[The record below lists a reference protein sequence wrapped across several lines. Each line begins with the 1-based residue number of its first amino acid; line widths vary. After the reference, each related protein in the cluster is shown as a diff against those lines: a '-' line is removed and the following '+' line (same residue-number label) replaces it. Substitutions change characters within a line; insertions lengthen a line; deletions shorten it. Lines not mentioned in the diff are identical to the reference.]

1 MGLCCC
7 RIAGCFLLIY
17 VCWDIKAVFYAIW
30 SPFTFLV
37 GYNDPRKP
45 TDDLLHGERLPFQI
59 PSLLRLGILEAAVLG
74 SGAAMA
80 LAGLKSRAH
89 RVTLLSTGQAYHL

>member
-1 MGLCCC
+1 MRCRVCIGLTVLLSAC

-45 TDDLLHGERLPFQI
+45 TDDVLHGGPTSQSHLNFL
-59 PSLLRLGILEAAVLG
+59 SVLCPH
-74 SGAAMA
+74 
-80 LAGLKSRAH
+80 KRY
-89 RVTLLSTGQAYHL
+89 VV